1 MTTQTGSN
9 ARTLTGYAESL
20 LEYPRWLIER
30 DVDFTSCHHYGA
42 FSYTSSECVDCRFGE
57 GCRWL
62 DQNRTPT
69 LEKASLADLLIA
81 LQSAMEYVQS
91 NRDHARGCHCRACVW
106 LHEARHFL
114 HTRDRFS

>member
-1 MTTQTGSN
+1 MTTQTGRN

-30 DVDFTSCHHYGA
+30 DVDFTNCHHDGA
-42 FSYTSSECVDCRFGE
+42 FSYSGSECVTCRFGE

-62 DQNRTPT
+62 NQNRTPN
-69 LEKASLADLLIA
+69 LEEVSLADLLLA

-91 NRDHARGCHCRACVW
+91 NRDHARDCHCRACVW
-106 LHEARHFL
+106 QHEARRFMHA
-114 HTRDRFS
+114 RDKLS